1 MTSSSGSIAQNAQ
14 ALPILY
20 PHPFCSD
27 SEDKTIRVWD
37 ATKRTH
43 LLTYRREDRFWI
55 LAAHPEVNLIAA
67 GHDSGLIVF
76 KLERERP
83 AYVLHGSDLYYIKD
97 RYLRRHNISSASD
110 VPFACLKRAPSL
122 QATIRSMSLVQGE
135 SSRMLLLTVGPIDT
149 PTYEL
154 YIFPAQT
161 RGSDNLDN
169 VDPIRGSGVAA
180 AFVARNKFA
189 VLDRNKQVQLQ
200 QRVKSHAL
208 TYCFADYHQNYRR
221 QIRIR
226 SPQDHCA
233 ALP

>member
-1 MTSSSGSIAQNAQ
+1 MATPTTSAVCCSSLSTTLSSGLHNPKFEIRTPN
-14 ALPILY
+14 
-20 PHPFCSD
+20 PHPFHSD

-67 GHDSGLIVF
+67 GHDSGLLVF

-83 AYVLHGSDLYYIKD
+83 AYALHGSDLYYIKD
-97 RYLRRHNISSASD
+97 RYLRRTNINSASD

-122 QATIRSMSLVQGE
+122 QATIRSMALVQGE
-135 SSRMLLLTVGPIDT
+135 SSRMLLLTVGPTDA

-154 YIFPAQT
+154 YVFPAQT
-161 RGSDNLDN
+161 RGNESLDN
-169 VDPIRGSGVAA
+169 VDPIRGTGVAA

-189 VLDRNKQVQLQ
+189 VLDRSKQVCPNLH
-200 QRVKSHAL
+200 SESS
-208 TYCFADYHQNYRR
+208 
-221 QIRIR
+221 I
-226 SPQDHCA
+226 
-233 ALP
+233 

>member
-1 MTSSSGSIAQNAQ
+1 MFHNYKPF
-14 ALPILY
+14 LILN
-20 PHPFCSD
+20 PHPFYSD

-97 RYLRRHNISSASD
+97 RYLRRHNINSASD

-135 SSRMLLLTVGPIDT
+135 SSRMLLLTVGPVDT

-154 YIFPAQT
+154 YIFPAQN

-189 VLDRNKQVQLQ
+189 VLDRNKQVRL
-200 QRVKSHAL
+200 KTIFPTLANTNHL
-208 TYCFADYHQNYRR
+208 ADNHSNYRR
-221 QIRIR
+221 QIRIW
-226 SPQDHCA
+226 SSQDNRA
-233 ALP
+233 ALPQL